1 MADEAEYEDGS
12 FEPRVRDSSSTG
24 SKDSTNARPSRVGF
38 DVFGGVDCKDELK
51 VGLIG
56 IGGDVRTTL
65 LRAAS
70 EDDAGAGAGKP
81 DGIFAGIGDDVEGPS
96 LVAFFQGVDVPHSA
110 QKRRMF
116 PLTA

>member
-24 SKDSTNARPSRVGF
+24 SKDSANACASRVGKVGF

-81 DGIFAGIGDDVEGPS
+81 DGIFAGIGLKPENTR
-96 LVAFFQGVDVPHSA
+96 L
-110 QKRRMF
+110 
-116 PLTA
+116 